1 MTTVHRHLL
10 PPEIDL
16 LVDGDVGFGVSPLR
30 AHVDACD
37 ECRARVDAVRAV
49 ALKLDALPHFTPRLG
64 FSDRVMSQ
72 VQVIE
77 PWYVALGES
86 ATRLVPSSAPMRV
99 LALGGA
105 SVAAVMISASALWL
119 AFSADLA
126 AWTYGVAI
134 DRGREGFVAAVSELA
149 SAALSSVGSGIATLG
164 LVSVVLAA
172 TTVGAVFGFR
182 RLAAVARSHQ
192 G

>member
-1 MTTVHRHLL
+1 MHRHLL

-30 AHVDACD
+30 AHVETCED
-37 ECRARVDAVRAV
+37 CRGRVDAVRAV
-49 ALKLDALPHFTPRLG
+49 ALRLDALPHFTPRLG
-64 FSDRVMSQ
+64 FSDRVMTQ

-77 PWYVALGES
+77 PWHVALVES
-86 ATRLVPSSAPMRV
+86 AARFVPASTPMRV

-105 SVAAVMISASALWL
+105 SVCAVLISASALWL

-126 AWTYGVAI
+126 AWSYGVAI
-134 DRGREGFVAAVSELA
+134 DRGREGFVAALSELTG
-149 SAALSSVGSGIATLG
+149 AALASVGNGVATLG
-164 LVSVVLAA
+164 LVSVVLAGTA
-172 TTVGAVFGFR
+172 VGAVFGFR